1 MPITEFL
8 ERNAREFPNDVCLI
22 EINPEIKEDRRVTWK
37 EYELIEP
44 SPKTSYRREITW
56 SVFNEK
62 ANRFANLLIQRGI
75 QKGDKVAILMMNGL
89 EWLPIYFGIL
99 KTGALAVP
107 LNFRYSADEIPE
119 QSSRMTMFLC
129 YYNYMRNRFWIYFFV
144 SIIALSMLIPFLLML
159 LVTFVPQGNISSCL

>member
-8 ERNAREFPNDVCLI
+8 ERNARLYPNDVCLV

-62 ANRFANLLIQRGI
+62 ANRFANLLLQRGI
-75 QKGDKVAILMMNGL
+75 KKGDKVEHRCSGSTA
-89 EWLPIYFGIL
+89 ELPI
-99 KTGALAVP
+99 
-107 LNFRYSADEIPE
+107 
-119 QSSRMTMFLC
+119 FL
-129 YYNYMRNRFWIYFFV
+129 
-144 SIIALSMLIPFLLML
+144 
-159 LVTFVPQGNISSCL
+159 